1 MKIKAA
7 GYGLTALL
15 ATLPCAGAN
24 AADLPAN
31 TYKAPAYM
39 QPAPAPF
46 SWTGFYVGA
55 NVGGGFTGANAYSN
69 FGGGAGGKLSG
80 AIGGLQAGYN
90 YQLSPMFV
98 VGIENDL
105 AFGNLSHKADLVSPE
120 ISVPWLST
128 GRARAG
134 IAVLD
139 SRLLLYSTAGLA
151 AGELKDGPVHKED
164 GLGRRRRR
172 RMGVRAEMVGQARI
186 SLHRPQARQSA
197 GLERGQDPHRQR
209 RRELPFRSL
218 PLR

>member
-151 AGELKDGPVHKED
+151 AGELKDGPVHKMK
-164 GLGRRRRR
+164 
-172 RMGVRAEMVGQARI
+172 MGWVAGGGAEWAFAPKWSARLEYLYIDLKHDNLPDWNAAKIHTVSVGVNYHFD
-186 SLHRPQARQSA
+186 L
-197 GLERGQDPHRQR
+197 
-209 RRELPFRSL
+209 FR
-218 PLR
+218 